1 MTIKEGCIHET
12 DLRPPAFSD
21 LCPCFTGNVLGTIFD
36 HWIYRNIAF
45 FLCGLIWIFHP
56 VMAGPMHPT
65 KKQLW
70 IIRILGG
77 GILILISL
85 FTRSYIY

>member
-1 MTIKEGCIHET
+1 MKLTYGRQLFLTCA
-12 DLRPPAFSD
+12 LV
-21 LCPCFTGNVLGTIFD
+21 LLGNVLGTIFD

-56 VMAGPMHPT
+56 VMAGPMHST